1 MVQRKSIKILP
12 AAVSFVV
19 LINLCMIIIHVADA
33 PSYIVRYFI
42 GPILAYIPFSFVLI
56 AIVTYNLNTYI
67 IKSKHFKILTVVL
80 TCIIILYYI
89 VCFSLIGYYNIRNHD
104 KLSDIKNIP
113 QQAVN
118 NIFFENI
125 KDITIGNA
133 QDTSYTWNDSLLIEY
148 SNDYKIE
155 QEEITDSIY
164 VDMYCFDNFMF
175 SEKIKNKI
183 NNTYFHSEYAY
194 SIANTEFD
202 DSDVIVGETNDV
214 SFQYCYVTT
223 TNNGKL
229 NQSTYFT
236 VLLEDDN
243 SVFLISIIANQKE
256 RTIIDVTKEID
267 YIIELTNRLWA
278 D

>member
-1 MVQRKSIKILP
+1 
-12 AAVSFVV
+12 
-19 LINLCMIIIHVADA
+19 
-33 PSYIVRYFI
+33 
-42 GPILAYIPFSFVLI
+42 
-56 AIVTYNLNTYI
+56 
-67 IKSKHFKILTVVL
+67 
-80 TCIIILYYI
+80 
-89 VCFSLIGYYNIRNHD
+89 
-104 KLSDIKNIP
+104 
-113 QQAVN
+113 
-118 NIFFENI
+118 
-125 KDITIGNA
+125 
-133 QDTSYTWNDSLLIEY
+133 
-148 SNDYKIE
+148 
-155 QEEITDSIY
+155 
-164 VDMYCFDNFMF
+164 MYCFDNFIF

-183 NNTYFHSEYAY
+183 NKTYFHSEYAY